1 MYGVEPVES
10 AVLNGG
16 PPGEL
21 LSVTPLLSL
30 VHLCA
35 VGQSIYGIHITIFNL
50 QAFKINI

>member
-21 LSVTPLLSL
+21 FSVMPLLMEFMAYCWL
-30 VHLCA
+30 VNHVTVHLKRF
-35 VGQSIYGIHITIFNL
+35 V
-50 QAFKINI
+50 